1 MTDYL
6 YLDISFDCSLHLAL
20 THKGHDGAL
29 SRQFLSVT
37 GAKGFWANEQKD
49 IDLRNGLIIPVDRT
63 VTGAIRDF
71 LDFQV
76 MMAGDHEESVARGPY
91 YFTMDMTHDSQFEG
105 FHDEP
110 PLFAGPDTAYADAPQ
125 FERERNR
132 EPPKPRNRFLAALF
146 GERAEPRHKAP
157 PRNPENITLARYNC
171 WTGAQGITQYV
182 GGVDLGALHMPLA
195 KAYRAF
201 LAVGA
206 AEDLREAALDKR
218 EPGLRAEHIGKKDLL
233 IQREGLPPVLSVA
246 GDKRSFSQFMDTPGK
261 RDGLTPAQRLER
273 AAPFTN
279 VPLEKHAH
287 MKPA

>member
-37 GAKGFWANEQKD
+37 GLKGFWANEQKD

-71 LDFQV
+71 LDFQQL
-76 MMAGDHEESVARGPY
+76 MANEHSHSEGRGPY
-91 YFTMDMTHDSQFEG
+91 YFSEDMTHDSQFEG
-105 FHDEP
+105 FHAEP

-125 FERERNR
+125 FQRERNQD
-132 EPPKPRNRFLAALF
+132 PPKPRDRLLAAIF
-146 GERAEPRHKAP
+146 GERTVTPP
-157 PRNPENITLARYNC
+157 PRNPENITLARFNC
-171 WTGAQGITQYV
+171 WTGAQGITQYI

-195 KAYRAF
+195 KAYRAV

-206 AEDLREAALDKR
+206 LADFHEAALGETD
-218 EPGLRAEHIGKKDLL
+218 PSLRAQKIGQKDLV
-233 IQREGLPPVLSVA
+233 IQREGLPPVISVL
-246 GDKRSFSQFMDTPGK
+246 GDKRSFSEFMGSPVNCGK
-261 RDGLTPAQRLER
+261 TPAQILDR

-279 VPLEKHAH
+279 FPLEQHAH